1 MNAPLRR
8 VGVVV
13 LVLFGLL
20 FANLNWVQAY
30 KANEY
35 RTSPYNGRVQVAEY
49 ERQRGVVEAQGKA
62 LASSTETDGE
72 LKYRRGYPF
81 KSLYAHVVGYKP
93 VNLAATGIERAENEF
108 LAGTD
113 DKLIADRV
121 RDMFTGEETSG
132 GNVLLSLSL
141 RAQQVAFEQL
151 ADNQVGADRGAV
163 VALDPRTGAVQA
175 MVSMPSFDPNPLAS
189 HDTNAAEAAHKK
201 LLQDKAGPLKNRALG
216 ETQPPGST
224 FKVIDAAAA
233 LENGYNRD
241 SLIPAGST
249 YQAPQTNQV
258 IRNAAASICPE
269 SRVTLQEAL
278 TESCN
283 TGFARLGVTMG
294 GDVLKEKARD
304 FGFEDDELTCG
315 RLDGGGLPVAA
326 SRTGDMQRPDGGEDP
341 AAVAQSAIGQRDVRM
356 TPMQGALIAAT
367 VANDGRQMKPY
378 LVQQLL
384 GPDRRPIETASPETL
399 RRPIDSSVAQDLQ
412 QMMISVVESGNG
424 TGNRARINGYRVGGK
439 TGTAQAGEN
448 DADHGWFI
456 GFVMTNDGQPL
467 SAVAVL
473 LENAGSGGSSEATRI
488 GGRVMRAV
496 INDARRGGE

>member
-49 ERQRGVVEAQGKA
+49 ERQRGTIEAQGKA
-62 LASSTETDGE
+62 LARSTETTGE
-72 LKYRRGYPF
+72 LKYKRGYPY
-81 KSLYAHVVGYKP
+81 KELYAHVVGYKP
-93 VNLAATGIERAENEF
+93 VNLGALGIERSEDQF

-132 GNVLLSLSL
+132 GNVLLTLSL
-141 RAQQVAFEQL
+141 AAQQVAFNQL
-151 ADNQVGADRGAV
+151 SNNEVKTRQGAV
-163 VALDPRTGAVQA
+163 VALDPRTGAIQA
-175 MVSMPSFDPNPLAS
+175 LVSIPSYDPNPMS
-189 HDTNAAEAAHKK
+189 DHDTKVAEAEYNRLNK
-201 LLQDKAGPLKNRALG
+201 DKAGPLKNRALG

-233 LENGYNRD
+233 LENGYSQD
-241 SLIPAGST
+241 TSIPAGSSYT
-249 YQAPQTNQV
+249 PPQTNQV
-258 IRNAAASICPE
+258 IRNADLAICPE
-269 SRVTLQEAL
+269 RQVTLKEAL

-283 TGFARLGVTMG
+283 TGFAKLGVKLG
-294 GDVLKEKARD
+294 AEVLKSKARD
-304 FGFEDDELTCG
+304 FGFEVEDQTCG

-326 SRTGDMQRPDGGEDP
+326 SRTGEMQRQDGQEDP
-341 AAVAQSAIGQRDVRM
+341 AVVAQSAIGQRDVRM
-356 TPMQGALIAAT
+356 TPLQGAMIAAT
-367 VANDGRQMKPY
+367 VANGGRQMKPY

-384 GPDRRPIETASPETL
+384 GPDRRPIETASPEQL
-399 RRPIDSSVAQDLQ
+399 RRPIDDRVAGDLRE
-412 QMMISVVESGNG
+412 MMISVVERG
-424 TGNRARINGYRVGGK
+424 TGDNAKIRGMEVGGK

-448 DADHGWFI
+448 DKDHGWFI
-456 GFVMTNDGQPL
+456 GFAIKDGQPV
-467 SAVAVL
+467 SAVGVL
-473 LENAGSGGSSEATRI
+473 LQNAGSGGSAEAARI
-488 GGRVMRAV
+488 GGRVMRAA
-496 INDARRGGE
+496 IEGSSRGGD

>member
-49 ERQRGVVEAQGKA
+49 ERQRGVIEAQGKA
-62 LASSTETDGE
+62 LASSRETAGE
-72 LKYRRGYPF
+72 LKYLRGYPF

-93 VNLAATGIERAENEF
+93 VNLGATGIERAEDKF

-141 RAQQVAFEQL
+141 RAQQTAFNQL
-151 ADNQVGADRGAV
+151 RDNDVGAERGAV
-163 VALDPRTGAVQA
+163 IALNPRTGAVQA
-175 MVSMPSFDPNPLAS
+175 MVSMPSFDPTPMAS
-189 HDTNAAEAAHKK
+189 HDTEAAEAAYRR
-201 LLQDKAGPLKNRALG
+201 LERDRAGPLKNRALG
-216 ETQPPGST
+216 EVKPPGST

-233 LENGYNRD
+233 LENGYRQD
-241 SLIPAGST
+241 TPIPAGST
-249 YQAPQTNQV
+249 FQPPQTNQV

-269 SRVTLQEAL
+269 SRVTLKEAL

-283 TGFARLGVTMG
+283 TGFAKLGVELG
-294 GDVLKEKARD
+294 GAVLKEKARD
-304 FGFEDDELTCG
+304 FGFEDEELTCG
-315 RLDGGGLPVAA
+315 RLDGGGIPVAA
-326 SRTGDMQRPDGGEDP
+326 SRTGDMQREDGQEDP
-341 AAVAQSAIGQRDVRM
+341 AVVAQSAIGQRDVRM

-367 VANDGRQMKPY
+367 VANGGRQMKPY

-384 GPDRRPIETASPETL
+384 GPDRRPIETARPEEL
-399 RRPIDSSVAQDLQ
+399 RRPVTAEVADDLRE
-412 QMMISVVESGNG
+412 MMLSVVDNG
-424 TGNRARINGYRVGGK
+424 TGRGADIDGFDVGGK
-439 TGTAQAGEN
+439 TGTAQAGE
-448 DADHGWFI
+448 DEADHGWFI
-456 GFVMTNDGQPL
+456 GFVTTKDGEPV

-473 LENAGSGGSSEATRI
+473 LENAGSGGSAEAAQI

-496 INDARRGGE
+496 IQDSRRGGD

>member
-49 ERQRGVVEAQGKA
+49 ERQRGVIEAQGKA
-62 LASSTETDGE
+62 LASSTETTGE
-72 LKYRRGYPF
+72 LKYQRGYPF
-81 KSLYAHVVGYKP
+81 KSLYAHIVGYKP
-93 VNLAATGIERAENEF
+93 VNLGATGIERTENRF

-141 RAQQVAFEQL
+141 AAQQTAFNQL
-151 ADNQVGADRGAV
+151 RDNKVDATQGGV
-163 VALDPRTGAVQA
+163 VALDPRTGALQA
-175 MVSMPSFDPNPLAS
+175 MVSMPSFDPNPMAD
-189 HDTNAAEAAHKK
+189 HDTKTAEAAYKK
-201 LLQDKAGPLKNRALG
+201 LEQDKTGPLKNRALG

-233 LENGYNRD
+233 LENGVRPET
-241 SLIPAGST
+241 LIPAGSSFKP
-249 YQAPQTNQV
+249 PQTNQV
-258 IRNAAASICPE
+258 IRNAATSICPE
-269 SRVTLQEAL
+269 AEVSLKEAL

-283 TGFARLGVTMG
+283 TGFAKLGVRLGAEA
-294 GDVLKEKARD
+294 LKKKARE
-304 FGFEDDELTCG
+304 FGFEDEELTCG
-315 RLDGGGLPVAA
+315 RLDGDGIKVAA
-326 SRTGDMQRPDGGEDP
+326 SHTGDMQRADGQEDP
-341 AAVAQSAIGQRDVRM
+341 AVVAQSAIGQRDVRM
-356 TPMQGALIAAT
+356 TPMQGAMIAAT
-367 VANDGRQMKPY
+367 VANDGRQMRPY

-384 GPDRRPIETASPETL
+384 GPDRRPIETASPEQL
-399 RRPIDSSVAQDLQ
+399 RRPVTESVARDLQ
-412 QMMISVVESGNG
+412 DMMVSAVENG
-424 TGNRARINGYRVGGK
+424 TGTRAKINSFRVGGK
-439 TGTAQAGEN
+439 TGTAQAGVDEP
-448 DADHGWFI
+448 DHGWFI
-456 GFVMTNDGQPL
+456 GFVMDDGGQPL

-473 LENAGSGGSSEATRI
+473 LQNAGSGGSAEAARI
-488 GGRVMRAV
+488 GGLVMRAA
-496 INDARRGGE
+496 IRGNRGGGD